1 MHTEGAQKDGKLNSD
16 GTVNS
21 HHVYKI
27 YWNAHGQGYNDYGPM
42 LLNRLKDGNLVIEAN
57 RDINKFGNPG
67 KKATGF
73 HASGCVFR
81 NKDKKQ
87 KAFWIVKQLPLT
99 TFISTRH
106 AAMKTGP
113 WAI

>member
-1 MHTEGAQKDGKLNSD
+1 MHNEGVQKNGKLDSS
-16 GTVNS
+16 GTTSS

-27 YWNAHGQGYNDYGPM
+27 YWNAHGQGYNDYGPI
-42 LLNRLKDGNLVIEAN
+42 LLSREKDGNLVVEAN
-57 RDINKFGNPG
+57 RDINKFGKPG